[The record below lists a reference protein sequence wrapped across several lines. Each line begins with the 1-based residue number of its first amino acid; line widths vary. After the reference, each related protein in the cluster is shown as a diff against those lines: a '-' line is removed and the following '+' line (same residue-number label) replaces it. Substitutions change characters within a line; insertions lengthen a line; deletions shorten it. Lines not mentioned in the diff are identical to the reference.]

1 MAVVALPFIYFSKEY
16 IIATYS
22 DTLPIIYN
30 VHCAAMR
37 VRTYVRSCMF
47 TLITDDN

>member
-1 MAVVALPFIYFSKEY
+1 MAVVAPPYIYFSKEY

-22 DTLPIIYN
+22 DTLPIMYT
-30 VHCAAMR
+30 
-37 VRTYVRSCMF
+37 VRLCVRSMF